1 MCKVSVIIP
10 NCNHAPFLQ
19 QRIETILNQTF
30 QDYELIIL
38 DDCSTD
44 YSKEIIENYRNHPR
58 TTQVIYNEQ
67 NSGSTIKQW
76 KKGVALAKG
85 KWIWLAES
93 DDLADIH
100 FLEKLVS
107 VVERNSSIAMVYSQT
122 YDIDEKGEIIESRI
136 KWTNNFTENIWEKN
150 FCIKGKDF
158 LKYLYEKNV
167 IPNASACLVRKDY
180 IQSALIEINEVNDF
194 KMCGDW
200 FTWLLIANQPSVSIA
215 FVSEHLNYFRDIH
228 QSTRNHNS
236 KKKLVNRLLEEAKI
250 FNSAKFEID
259 KNSLQQKNKS
269 LGSKWIHLFSNQ
281 AFSLNFFKIG
291 KFIGISRY
299 SLLKNYL
306 KVKRQL

>member
-1 MCKVSVIIP
+1 MPVVSAIIP
-10 NCNHAPFLQ
+10 NYNHAAFLK
-19 QRIETILNQTF
+19 QRIESVLNQTF
-30 QDYELIIL
+30 QNFELIIL
-38 DDCSTD
+38 DDCSSD
-44 YSKEIIENYRNHPR
+44 NSKMIIESYKDHPKVDHIFCNKR
-58 TTQVIYNEQ
+58 
-67 NSGSTIKQW
+67 NSGSPLKQW
-76 KKGVALAKG
+76 QKGIELSTGEYV
-85 KWIWLAES
+85 WIAES
-93 DDLADIH
+93 DDVADIH

-136 KWTNNFTENIWEKN
+136 KWTNNFAENIWEKN

-158 LKYLYEKNV
+158 LKYLYKKNV

-194 KMCGDW
+194 RMCGDW

-306 KVKRQL
+306 KVKR